1 MITKRKVSSAIDQA
15 AADID
20 WCWKVLVD
28 LKNNRDRSPV
38 SGEIVNF
45 QKKLISSLWTLD
57 DMYKEIHAER
67 KRLVGEKVK
76 FEPSWFKK
84 RMATLANYQQA
95 VRHTISIAKV
105 LGDGFAWIF
114 YREETKLIDAHLKV
128 PRQVH
133 LPPKIGR
140 IGERGFVEQFP
151 VVEGKLVLY
160 HGITSFL
167 RMGDVSFYDFSER
180 RITNIGELKTEHIK
194 GNEYRIN
201 LGFVYGGQFSP
212 VIDIHK
218 LHETSAVKS
227 KMMPDQAARLNRQ
240 LKQIIKAIS
249 LDKSRVSETKSQQ
262 GLFYFQDLDGL
273 IGASSTRTLKSKKVG
288 RGLLISILRLS
299 GDGSLSKRLI
309 ADKKF
314 HVGRKLDGMIAAA
327 QSIMD
332 SALANNSL
340 LVSNLGA
347 GEKGIPPLMKGT
359 IPIFWWPINSANL
372 HDLIFSKVVAMTFYN
387 PAPFWQLLRMN
398 GFQVSIGDRARLV
411 LAKKQVGR
419 RVASLHNFEY
429 LQMLITHHLM
439 SEDDV
444 LFMIESALQ
453 FPIPDNASMKIEIS
467 PQLRL

>member
-1 MITKRKVSSAIDQA
+1 MITKRKVSSAIDKA
-15 AADID
+15 AIDID
-20 WCWKVLVD
+20 WCWNVLVE
-28 LKNNRDRSPV
+28 LRKNKRGGHIG
-38 SGEIVNF
+38 GEIINF
-45 QKKLISSLWTLD
+45 QQKLIASLWTLD
-57 DMYKEIHAER
+57 DVYREIHAER
-67 KRLVGEKVK
+67 KRLIGEKTT

-95 VRHTISIAKV
+95 VRHAISIAKV
-105 LGDGFAWIF
+105 VGDGFAWIF
-114 YREETKLIDAHLKV
+114 YWEETKLIDAHLKT

-140 IGERGFVEQFP
+140 IGERGFVEQFQ

-160 HGITSFL
+160 HGITTFL

-212 VIDIHK
+212 VIDIRK
-218 LHETSAVKS
+218 LHEKDAVKS

-240 LKQIIKAIS
+240 LKQIAKAIS
-249 LDKSRVSETKSQQ
+249 PEESRISETRSQQ
-262 GLFYFQDLDGL
+262 GLFYFDELDRL
-273 IGASSTRTLKSKKVG
+273 IEASSTRVLKSKKVG
-288 RGLLISILRLS
+288 RGLLIAILRLS
-299 GDGSLSKRLI
+299 GDVPLSQRLL

-314 HVGRKLDGMIAAA
+314 YIGKKLDGMTAAA
-327 QSIMD
+327 QSIVD
-332 SALANNSL
+332 PALADNSL
-340 LVSNLGA
+340 LISNLGV
-347 GEKGIPPLMKGT
+347 GEKGIPALMKGT
-359 IPIFWWPINSANL
+359 IPIFWWPIKSANL
-372 HDLIFSKVVAMTFYN
+372 HDLIFSNVIAMTLYN
-387 PAPFWQLLRMN
+387 PALFWHLLRTS

-419 RVASLHNFEY
+419 RVASIHNFEY
-429 LQMLITHHLM
+429 FQMLITHYLM

-453 FPIPDNASMKIEIS
+453 VPIPDNASMRIEIS
-467 PQLRL
+467 PQIRF